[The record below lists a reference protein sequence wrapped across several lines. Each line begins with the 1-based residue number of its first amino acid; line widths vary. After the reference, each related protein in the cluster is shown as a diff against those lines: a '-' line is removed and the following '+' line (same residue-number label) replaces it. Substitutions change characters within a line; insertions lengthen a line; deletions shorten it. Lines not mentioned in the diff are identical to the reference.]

1 MKRTFQ
7 VVCCAFL
14 GMVFQSAKA
23 QSFSGLQNSNFAGV
37 HSVYSNPALLTSMA
51 YKRHANVTSMGFD
64 VNTNLVSLTA
74 PFTLWQAI
82 TGNVPAAYLNNK
94 GKVQWSNDYLQSYP
108 VGTQG
113 WAQMGVEW
121 RGPAYAKR
129 IGQRTVWATHVRTRA
144 NVSMKNVSDA
154 TLAYAREFLDSGFK
168 QAGGLQLL
176 QTATS
181 PLSLQANAYQEI
193 GASLAYA
200 IVDAK
205 KLKVSA
211 GVTAKYLM
219 GLGHASVLSEGMQLQ
234 AYGRD
239 SIVINHS
246 MFDIAYSDSKLFQR
260 LMQGVIIGGL
270 PSLSE
275 IMGNG
280 FGMDLGVSVE
290 GGKGGS
296 VVQFKERWLG
306 DPTVRNY
313 QWRLAASLMD
323 WGHVSYKNRLNTFHM
338 SNANPVTLK
347 MDSALM
353 SAFAQGS
360 TEGFAYLEQFAR
372 DNMNYSQGARTQRI
386 AMPTQLLLQ
395 GDFRLMSRVYAS
407 FVWQQSLV
415 SAQTMGFR
423 QPSSLLVTPR
433 IEMKWLEVAMPVG
446 LTQDYR
452 KGNIGAYVRVGPLFV
467 GSDNFVSNLML
478 NNIKGVNMYLGLSTS
493 IGKFK
498 KH

>member
-1 MKRTFQ
+1 
-7 VVCCAFL
+7 
-14 GMVFQSAKA
+14 
-23 QSFSGLQNSNFAGV
+23 
-37 HSVYSNPALLTSMA
+37 
-51 YKRHANVTSMGFD
+51 
-64 VNTNLVSLTA
+64 
-74 PFTLWQAI
+74 
-82 TGNVPAAYLNNK
+82 
-94 GKVQWSNDYLQSYP
+94 
-108 VGTQG
+108 
-113 WAQMGVEW
+113 
-121 RGPAYAKR
+121 
-129 IGQRTVWATHVRTRA
+129 
-144 NVSMKNVSDA
+144 
-154 TLAYAREFLDSGFK
+154 
-168 QAGGLQLL
+168 
-176 QTATS
+176 
-181 PLSLQANAYQEI
+181 
-193 GASLAYA
+193 
-200 IVDAK
+200 
-205 KLKVSA
+205 
-211 GVTAKYLM
+211 
-219 GLGHASVLSEGMQLQ
+219 
-234 AYGRD
+234 
-239 SIVINHS
+239 

-260 LMQGVIIGGL
+260 LMQGVITGGL

-360 TEGFAYLEQFAR
+360 AEGFAYLEQFAR